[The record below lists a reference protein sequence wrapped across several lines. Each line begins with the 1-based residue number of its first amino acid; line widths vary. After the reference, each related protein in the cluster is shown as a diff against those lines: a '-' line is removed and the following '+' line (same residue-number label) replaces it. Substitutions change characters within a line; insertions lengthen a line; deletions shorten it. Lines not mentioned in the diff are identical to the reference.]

1 MKTMTLTRSHR
12 RIPSFSLY
20 GERSPDAGHTDP
32 LHVEDIQ
39 SRSRK
44 YLWQIGAHRH
54 TGFCQIVYVTTG
66 PVVVDLEETHK
77 ELEGPVAIV
86 IPSGS
91 VHGFRFRSESQGYV
105 LTMDLDRLL
114 GFAGA
119 AHHSPI
125 AALFSAPRTVRLA
138 ADHLLAAR
146 TAALFANLLQEFRQ
160 PDSLHAPV
168 SAWLACSALWTL
180 AATVPTRAPAATATA
195 LPGHDLSRLRRFR
208 TLVEAHYLEHW
219 PVERYAAELSVS
231 ESSLNRLCRMLAGST
246 AFEVIQQR
254 LALEARRRLSYVAD
268 GVAVL
273 AAELGFKDPA
283 YFCRFFR
290 KHHGMSPTEF
300 RRHQQSAQAGG

>member
-1 MKTMTLTRSHR
+1 
-12 RIPSFSLY
+12 
-20 GERSPDAGHTDP
+20 

-44 YLWQIGAHRH
+44 YLWQIGTHRH

-105 LTMDLDRLL
+105 LTVDLDRLL

-119 AHHSPI
+119 VHQSPI
-125 AALFSAPRTVRLA
+125 TTLFAVPRTVHLD
-138 ADHLLAAR
+138 ADRSLAAR
-146 TAALFANLLQEFRQ
+146 SAELFANLLQEFRQ

-168 SAWLACSALWTL
+168 SAWLACAALWTL
-180 AATVPTRAPAATATA
+180 AASVAARAPAATAIA
-195 LPGHDLSRLRRFR
+195 VPGHDLSRLRRFR
-208 TLVEAHYLEHW
+208 ALVEARYLEHW
-219 PVERYAAELSVS
+219 AVERYAAEMGVS
-231 ESSLNRLCRMLAGST
+231 ESSLNRLCRMLAGAT
-246 AFEVIQQR
+246 AFELIQQR
-254 LALEARRRLSYVAD
+254 LALEARRRLSYVAG

-290 KHHGMSPTEF
+290 KHHRMSPTEF
-300 RRHQQSAQAGG
+300 RRHQGGG

>member
-1 MKTMTLTRSHR
+1 MTLTRSTRR

-20 GERSPDAGHTDP
+20 GERSPDVGHTDP

-54 TGFCQIVYVTTG
+54 TGFCQLVYVTTG

-105 LTMDLDRLL
+105 LTLDLDRLL
-114 GFAGA
+114 GFTGA
-119 AHHSPI
+119 AHHSHI
-125 AALFSAPRTVRLA
+125 TALFAVPRTVHLA
-138 ADHLLAAR
+138 ADRLLAAR
-146 TAALFANLLQEFRQ
+146 AAELFANLLQEFRQ

-180 AATVPTRAPAATATA
+180 ATSVSTRAPAALATA
-195 LPGHDLSRLRRFR
+195 VPGYDLSRLRRFR
-208 TLVEAHYLEHW
+208 ALVETRYLEHW
-219 PVERYAAELSVS
+219 PVERYAAEMGVS
-231 ESSLNRLCRMLAGST
+231 ESSLNRLCRTLAGAT

-254 LALEARRRLSYVAD
+254 LALEARRRLSYVAG

-300 RRHQQSAQAGG
+300 RRHQQQGGG

>member
-1 MKTMTLTRSHR
+1 MTLTRSTRR

-20 GERSPDAGHTDP
+20 GERSRDVGHTDP

-39 SRSRK
+39 SRSSK
-44 YLWQIGAHRH
+44 YLWQIAAHRH
-54 TGFCQIVYVTTG
+54 TAFCQIVYVTIG
-66 PVVVDLEETHK
+66 PVMVHLEETHK

-105 LTMDLDRLL
+105 LTLDLDRLL
-114 GFAGA
+114 SFAGA
-119 AHHSPI
+119 AHQLPI
-125 AALFSAPRTVRLA
+125 TSLFAVPRTVHLA
-138 ADHLLAAR
+138 ADRLLAAR
-146 TAALFANLLQEFRQ
+146 AAELFANLLQEFRQ

-180 AATVPTRAPAATATA
+180 AAAVATGAPAAMATA
-195 LPGHDLSRLRRFR
+195 VPGHDLSRLRRFR
-208 TLVEAHYLEHW
+208 ALVEARYLEHW
-219 PVERYAAELSVS
+219 PVERYAAELGVS
-231 ESSLNRLCRMLAGST
+231 ESSLNRLCRTLADAT

-254 LALEARRRLSYVAD
+254 LALEARRRLSYVAG

-300 RRHQQSAQAGG
+300 RRQL